1 VSTREGTTVSSSL
14 IRRLLPLS
22 LALFAVGTDGFVIAG
37 LLPAIAR
44 DLGVDIPA
52 AGQLVTAFALAFA
65 VSAPVLG
72 AATSA
77 LDRRTTMLIGLAG
90 FSVGNALTA
99 LGPTY
104 PVVLGARVFSA
115 LGAGL
120 IGAAAFSTAA
130 AIAPP
135 ERQGRALATVMGGL
149 SISMA
154 LGLPAGT
161 LIGSADWRVTLWAVT
176 AIGIVAAAGVAFGVP
191 VVSLPSTSLRARLRP
206 LRETSVLGILAV
218 TLLALAGT
226 HVLYTYI
233 GPVLESATGGSS
245 TALTVVLL
253 AWGVGNV
260 AGNALGGALSDRY
273 APKQVVFAGLV
284 AATLLLAAGPLAA
297 GGFGAAVV
305 WAIAWGVFVSMPIV
319 PQQHRLVASAPEAT
333 PVLLGLN
340 NSAIYAGVAAGGALG
355 GILQHWLPAVLLGL
369 AGAVIS
375 AAGALLTLTTAVPR
389 RSRNS
394 TAAAASSPDRA
405 WPISRP

>member
-1 VSTREGTTVSSSL
+1 VSTREGTIVSSSL

-77 LDRRTTMLIGLAG
+77 LDRRATMLIGLAG

-104 PVVLGARVFSA
+104 PVVLGARVFTA

-176 AIGIVAAAGVAFGVP
+176 AIGLVAAAGVAFGVP
-191 VVSLPSTSLRARLRP
+191 VVSLPSTSLRTRLRP
-206 LRETSVLGILAV
+206 LRETSVLGMLA
-218 TLLALAGT
+218 TACRGN
-226 HVLYTYI
+226 
-233 GPVLESATGGSS
+233 SAPTQRDFANPLSPRAVRDGMI
-245 TALTVVLL
+245 
-253 AWGVGNV
+253 
-260 AGNALGGALSDRY
+260 SDRARNPTHRSMLPNWSRHRESL
-273 APKQVVFAGLV
+273 APLITSTGREPV
-284 AATLLLAAGPLAA
+284 AIQP
-297 GGFGAAVV
+297 
-305 WAIAWGVFVSMPIV
+305 
-319 PQQHRLVASAPEAT
+319 
-333 PVLLGLN
+333 
-340 NSAIYAGVAAGGALG
+340 
-355 GILQHWLPAVLLGL
+355 
-369 AGAVIS
+369 
-375 AAGALLTLTTAVPR
+375 
-389 RSRNS
+389 
-394 TAAAASSPDRA
+394 
-405 WPISRP
+405 

>member
-1 VSTREGTTVSSSL
+1 VRSSSFV
-14 IRRLLPLS
+14 RLLPLS
-22 LALFAVGTDGFVIAG
+22 LALCAVGTDGFVIAG

-44 DLGVDIPA
+44 DLAVDIPA

-72 AATSA
+72 AATSS

-99 LGPTY
+99 LGPSY
-104 PVVLGARVFSA
+104 PVVLGARVFTA

-149 SISMA
+149 STSMA

-161 LIGSADWRVTLWAVT
+161 LIGAADWRVTLWAVT
-176 AIGIVAAAGVAFGVP
+176 AIGLVAAAGVAFGVP
-191 VVSLPSTSLRARLRP
+191 AVSLPSSSLRARLRP
-206 LRETSVLGILAV
+206 LREPAVLGMLAV

-233 GPVLESATGGSS
+233 GPALEGATHGSGP
-245 TALTVVLL
+245 ALTVVLF
-253 AWGVGNV
+253 AWGIGNV

-273 APKQVVFAGLV
+273 VPRRVVLAGLV
-284 AATLLLAAGPLAA
+284 AAALVLAVAPLAV
-297 GGFGAAVV
+297 GGFVTAVV
-305 WAIAWGVFVSMPIV
+305 WAVVWGVFVSMPIV
-319 PQQHRLVASAPEAT
+319 PQQQRLVAHAPDAT

-355 GILQHWLPAVLLGL
+355 GILQHAVPVTLLGI
-369 AGAVIS
+369 AGAVLS
-375 AAGALLTLTTAVPR
+375 AIGAAVTRATGVPR
-389 RSRNS
+389 ERPPAR
-394 TAAAASSPDRA
+394 TAGRGGRRA
-405 WPISRP
+405 HRTR

>member
-1 VSTREGTTVSSSL
+1 VRDPL
-14 IRRLLPLS
+14 IPRLLPLS

-44 DLGVDIPA
+44 DLAVDIPA

-72 AATSA
+72 AATST
-77 LDRRTTMLIGLAG
+77 LDRRTTMLVGLAG
-90 FSVGNALTA
+90 FSMGNALTA

-104 PVVLGARVFSA
+104 PVVLGARVFTA

-176 AIGIVAAAGVAFGVP
+176 VIGLVAAAGVATGVP
-191 VVSLPSTSLRARLRP
+191 AVSLPADSLRARLRP
-206 LRETSVLGILAV
+206 LREPSVLGMLAV

-226 HVLYTYI
+226 HVVYTYI
-233 GPVLESATGGSS
+233 GPALDAATGGSGA
-245 TALTVVLL
+245 ALTVVLL

-260 AGNALGGALSDRY
+260 AGNTIGGALSDRY
-273 APKQVVFAGLV
+273 APKRVVFAGLV
-284 AATLLLAAGPLAA
+284 AAALVLAVGPLAV
-297 GGFGAAVV
+297 GGFVTAVV
-305 WAIAWGVFVSMPIV
+305 WAVGWGVFVSMPIV
-319 PQQHRLVASAPEAT
+319 PQQHRLVAYAPGAT

-340 NSAIYAGVAAGGALG
+340 NSAIYTGVAAGGALG
-355 GILQHWLPAVLLGL
+355 GILQQAIPVALLGL
-369 AGAVIS
+369 AGALIS
-375 AAGALLTLTTAVPR
+375 AAGALLTLATAVR
-389 RSRNS
+389 GRGRVSMQ
-394 TAAAASSPDRA
+394 
-405 WPISRP
+405 

>member
-1 VSTREGTTVSSSL
+1 MRSSSFV
-14 IRRLLPLS
+14 RLLPLS

-37 LLPAIAR
+37 LLPAIAH

-72 AATSA
+72 AVTSA

-104 PVVLGARVFSA
+104 PVVLGSRVFTA

-130 AIAPP
+130 AITPP

-161 LIGSADWRVTLWAVT
+161 LIGSADWRLTLWAVT
-176 AIGIVAAAGVAFGVP
+176 AIGLVAAAGVALGVP
-191 VVSLPSTSLRARLRP
+191 PVSLPSTSLRARLLP
-206 LRETSVLGILAV
+206 LREPSVLGILAV
-218 TLLALAGT
+218 TLMALAGT

-233 GPVLESATGGSS
+233 GPALDGATGGSG
-245 TALTVVLL
+245 TALTVVLF
-253 AWGVGNV
+253 AWGLGNV

-273 APKQVVFAGLV
+273 APKRVV
-284 AATLLLAAGPLAA
+284 
-297 GGFGAAVV
+297 
-305 WAIAWGVFVSMPIV
+305 
-319 PQQHRLVASAPEAT
+319 
-333 PVLLGLN
+333 
-340 NSAIYAGVAAGGALG
+340 
-355 GILQHWLPAVLLGL
+355 L
-369 AGAVIS
+369 AGQRGS
-375 AAGALLTLTTAVPR
+375 SPPR
-389 RSRNS
+389 WCWRSPRWP
-394 TAAAASSPDRA
+394 AAAS
-405 WPISRP
+405 

>member
-1 VSTREGTTVSSSL
+1 VRDSL
-14 IRRLLPLS
+14 FPRLLPLS

-37 LLPAIAR
+37 LLPGIAR
-44 DLGVDIPA
+44 DLAVDIPA
-52 AGQLVTAFALAFA
+52 AGQLVTAFALTFA
-65 VSAPVLG
+65 VAAPVLG
-72 AATSA
+72 AATST

-104 PVVLGARVFSA
+104 PVVLGARMFTA
-115 LGAGL
+115 LAAGL

-176 AIGIVAAAGVAFGVP
+176 AIGLVAAAGVALGVP
-191 VVSLPSTSLRARLRP
+191 AISLPSTSLRARLRP
-206 LRETSVLGILAV
+206 LREPSVLGMLAV

-226 HVLYTYI
+226 HVVYTYI
-233 GPVLESATGGSS
+233 GPVFDAATGGSS
-245 TALTVVLL
+245 ATLTVVLL
-253 AWGVGNV
+253 VWGVGNV

-273 APKQVVFAGLV
+273 APKRVVLAGLV
-284 AATLLLAAGPLAA
+284 AAALALAVSPLAV
-297 GGFGAAVV
+297 GGFLTAVIWAVV
-305 WAIAWGVFVSMPIV
+305 WGVFVSMPVV
-319 PQQHRLVASAPEAT
+319 PQQHRLVAHAPGAT

-340 NSAIYAGVAAGGALG
+340 NSAIYAGVATGGALG
-355 GILQHWLPAVLLGL
+355 GALQQAMPVALLGL
-369 AGAVIS
+369 AGAAIS
-375 AAGALLTLTTAVPR
+375 AAGALLTLATAAPR
-389 RSRNS
+389 RRRAS
-394 TAAAASSPDRA
+394 TEAGATTG
-405 WPISRP
+405 

>member
-1 VSTREGTTVSSSL
+1 VRSL
-14 IRRLLPLS
+14 LFVRLLPLS

-72 AATSA
+72 AATST
-77 LDRRTTMLIGLAG
+77 LDRRTTMLVGLAG

-104 PVVLGARVFSA
+104 VVVLGARVFTA

-161 LIGSADWRVTLWAVT
+161 LIGSADWRVTLWTVT
-176 AIGIVAAAGVAFGVP
+176 AIGLVAAAGVAFGVP
-191 VVSLPSTSLRARLRP
+191 AVSLPSTTLCARLRP
-206 LRETSVLGILAV
+206 LREPSVLGMLAV

-226 HVLYTYI
+226 HVVYTYI
-233 GPVLESATGGSS
+233 GPALDTATGGSS
-245 TALTVVLL
+245 AALTVVLL

-260 AGNALGGALSDRY
+260 VGNALGGVLSDRY
-273 APKQVVFAGLV
+273 APKRVVFAGLV
-284 AATLLLAAGPLAA
+284 AAALVLAVGPLAVA
-297 GGFGAAVV
+297 GLGTAVV
-305 WAIAWGVFVSMPIV
+305 WAVVWGVFVSMPVV
-319 PQQHRLVASAPEAT
+319 PQQHRLVAHAPGAT

-355 GILQHWLPAVLLGL
+355 GILQQSMPVTLLGL
-369 AGAVIS
+369 AGAALS
-375 AAGALLTLTTAVPR
+375 AAGALLTLGTAAR
-389 RSRNS
+389 RREPAS
-394 TAAAASSPDRA
+394 TAAGAASSPNRA
-405 WPISRP
+405 

>member
-1 VSTREGTTVSSSL
+1 VRSSSFV
-14 IRRLLPLS
+14 RLLPLS

-37 LLPAIAR
+37 LLPAIAH
-44 DLGVDIPA
+44 DLGVDIPV

-72 AATSA
+72 AVTSG

-104 PVVLGARVFSA
+104 PLVLGSRVFTA

-130 AIAPP
+130 AITPP

-161 LIGSADWRVTLWAVT
+161 LIGSADWRLTLWAVT
-176 AIGIVAAAGVAFGVP
+176 AIGLVAAAGVALGVP
-191 VVSLPSTSLRARLRP
+191 PVSLPSTSLRARLLP
-206 LRETSVLGILAV
+206 LREPSVLGILGV
-218 TLLALAGT
+218 TLMALTGT

-233 GPVLESATGGSS
+233 GPALDGATGGSG
-245 TALTVVLL
+245 TALTVVLF
-253 AWGVGNV
+253 AWGLGNV

-273 APKQVVFAGLV
+273 APRRVVLAGLV
-284 AATLLLAAGPLAA
+284 AAALVLAVAPLAG
-297 GGFGAAVV
+297 GGFVTAIGWAV
-305 WAIAWGVFVSMPIV
+305 AWGVFVSMPIV
-319 PQQHRLVASAPEAT
+319 PQQHRLVAHAPEST

-355 GILQHWLPAVLLGL
+355 GILQQAMPVTLLGL
-369 AGAVIS
+369 VGAALS
-375 AAGALLTLTTAVPR
+375 AAGAVL
-389 RSRNS
+389 
-394 TAAAASSPDRA
+394 TAATGASRKRTSGRSSLVA
-405 WPISRP
+405 

>member
-1 VSTREGTTVSSSL
+1 VRSL
-14 IRRLLPLS
+14 LFVRLLPLS

-72 AATSA
+72 AATSG

-90 FSVGNALTA
+90 FSVGNVLTA

-104 PVVLGARVFSA
+104 PVVLGARVFTA

-135 ERQGRALATVMGGL
+135 ERRGRALATVMGGL

-176 AIGIVAAAGVAFGVP
+176 AVGLVAAAGVAFGVP
-191 VVSLPSTSLRARLRP
+191 TVSLPSTTLCARLSP
-206 LRETSVLGILAV
+206 LREPSVLGMLAV

-233 GPVLESATGGSS
+233 GPALDGATGGST

-273 APKQVVFAGLV
+273 APRRVVLVALV
-284 AATLLLAAGPLAA
+284 AAALLLVAGPLAV
-297 GGFGAAVV
+297 GSFGTAVV
-305 WAIAWGVFVSMPIV
+305 WALGWGVFVSMPIV
-319 PQQHRLVASAPEAT
+319 PQQHRLVAHAPDAT

-340 NSAIYAGVAAGGALG
+340 SSAIYAGVAAGGALG
-355 GILQHWLPAVLLGL
+355 GLLQQAIPIALLGL
-369 AGAVIS
+369 AGAALS
-375 AAGALLTLTTAVPR
+375 AAGVLVTLVTRVPR
-389 RSRNS
+389 RSSRS
-394 TAAAASSPDRA
+394 TAGTRTPSAGV
-405 WPISRP
+405 RPA

>member
-1 VSTREGTTVSSSL
+1 VRSSL
-14 IRRLLPLS
+14 FVRLLPLS

-44 DLGVDIPA
+44 DLAVDIPA

-72 AATSA
+72 AATSS

-99 LGPTY
+99 LGPSY
-104 PVVLGARVFSA
+104 PVVLGARVFTA

-161 LIGSADWRVTLWAVT
+161 LIGAADWRVTLWAVT
-176 AIGIVAAAGVAFGVP
+176 AVGLVAAAGVAFGVP
-191 VVSLPSTSLRARLRP
+191 AVSLPSSSLRARLRP
-206 LRETSVLGILAV
+206 LREPAVLGMLAV

-233 GPVLESATGGSS
+233 GPALEDATRGSG
-245 TALTVVLL
+245 TALTVVLF
-253 AWGVGNV
+253 AWGIGNV

-273 APKQVVFAGLV
+273 APRRVVLAGLV
-284 AATLLLAAGPLAA
+284 AAALVLAVAPLAV
-297 GGFGAAVV
+297 GGFVTAVV
-305 WAIAWGVFVSMPIV
+305 WAVVWGVFVSMPIV
-319 PQQHRLVASAPEAT
+319 PQQQRLVAHAPDAT

-355 GILQHWLPAVLLGL
+355 GILQQAMPVTLLGL
-369 AGAVIS
+369 AGAVLS
-375 AAGALLTLTTAVPR
+375 AVGASLTRATGVPR
-389 RSRNS
+389 GRPPAR
-394 TAAAASSPDRA
+394 TAGRGGRRA
-405 WPISRP
+405 HRTR

>member
-1 VSTREGTTVSSSL
+1 VFV
-14 IRRLLPLS
+14 RLLPLS

-37 LLPAIAR
+37 LLPAIAG

-72 AATSA
+72 AVTSS

-104 PVVLGARVFSA
+104 PIVLGARVFTA

-176 AIGIVAAAGVAFGVP
+176 AIGLVAAAGVAFGVP
-191 VVSLPSTSLRARLRP
+191 AVSLPSTSLRARLRP
-206 LRETSVLGILAV
+206 LREPAVLGMLAV
-218 TLLALAGT
+218 TLLALFGT

-233 GPVLESATGGSS
+233 GPALEGATGGSA
-245 TALTVVLL
+245 TALTVILF
-253 AWGVGNV
+253 AWGIGNV
-260 AGNALGGALSDRY
+260 AGNALGGVLSDRY
-273 APKQVVFAGLV
+273 APERVVLAGLV
-284 AATLLLAAGPLAA
+284 AAALVLAVAPLAV
-297 GGFGAAVV
+297 GGFWTAVV
-305 WAIAWGVFVSMPIV
+305 WAVAWGVFVSMPIV
-319 PQQHRLVASAPEAT
+319 PQQHRLAAHAPDAT

-355 GILQHWLPAVLLGL
+355 GILQQAMPVTLLGL
-369 AGAVIS
+369 AGAVLS
-375 AAGALLTLTTAVPR
+375 AVGASLTLVTVTRPPARTAGR
-389 RSRNS
+389 EE
-394 TAAAASSPDRA
+394 
-405 WPISRP
+405 RPAHRTR

>member
-1 VSTREGTTVSSSL
+1 MRSSL
-14 IRRLLPLS
+14 FVRLLPLS
-22 LALFAVGTDGFVIAG
+22 LALFAVGTDGFVVAG
-37 LLPAIAR
+37 LLPAIAH
-44 DLGVDIPA
+44 DLGVGIPA

-77 LDRRTTMLIGLAG
+77 LDRRAAMLIGLAG

-104 PVVLGARVFSA
+104 QVVLAARVFTA

-130 AIAPP
+130 VIAPP
-135 ERQGRALATVMGGL
+135 ERQARALATVMGGL
-149 SISMA
+149 SISVA

-176 AIGIVAAAGVAFGVP
+176 AIGLIAAAGVALGVP
-191 VVSLPSTSLRARLRP
+191 AVSLPRTSLRARLRP
-206 LRETSVLGILAV
+206 LREPSVLGMLAV

-233 GPVLESATGGSS
+233 GPALDGATGGSA

-253 AWGVGNV
+253 AWGLGNV
-260 AGNALGGALSDRY
+260 AGNALAGMLSDRY
-273 APKQVVFAGLV
+273 APKRVVLAGLV
-284 AATLLLAAGPLAA
+284 AAALVLAAAPLAA
-297 GGFGAAVV
+297 GGFGTAVV
-305 WAIAWGVFVSMPIV
+305 WAVVWGVFVSIPVV
-319 PQQHRLVASAPEAT
+319 PQQHRLVAHAPDAT

-340 NSAIYAGVAAGGALG
+340 NSAIYAGVAVGGALG
-355 GILQHWLPAVLLGL
+355 GILQQAIPVTLLGL
-369 AGAVIS
+369 AGAALS
-375 AAGALLTLTTAVPR
+375 AAGALLTLGTGAPR
-389 RSRNS
+389 RVL
-394 TAAAASSPDRA
+394 ASPATGRG
-405 WPISRP
+405 R

>member
-1 VSTREGTTVSSSL
+1 VRSSSFV
-14 IRRLLPLS
+14 RLLPLS

-37 LLPAIAR
+37 LLPAIAH

-72 AATSA
+72 AVTSG

-104 PVVLGARVFSA
+104 PVVLGSRVFTA

-130 AIAPP
+130 AITPP

-161 LIGSADWRVTLWAVT
+161 LIGSADWRLTLWAVT
-176 AIGIVAAAGVAFGVP
+176 AIGLVAAAGVALGVP
-191 VVSLPSTSLRARLRP
+191 PVLLPSTSLRARLLP
-206 LRETSVLGILAV
+206 LREPSVLGILAV
-218 TLLALAGT
+218 TLTALAGT

-233 GPVLESATGGSS
+233 GPALDRATGGSG
-245 TALTVVLL
+245 TALTVVLF
-253 AWGVGNV
+253 AWGLGNV

-273 APKQVVFAGLV
+273 APRRVVLAGLV
-284 AATLLLAAGPLAA
+284 AAALVLAVAPLAG
-297 GGFGAAVV
+297 GGFVTAIGWAV
-305 WAIAWGVFVSMPIV
+305 AWGVFVSMPIV
-319 PQQHRLVASAPEAT
+319 PQQHRLVAHAPEST

-355 GILQHWLPAVLLGL
+355 GILQQAMPVTLLGL
-369 AGAVIS
+369 VGAALS
-375 AAGALLTLTTAVPR
+375 AAGAVL
-389 RSRNS
+389 
-394 TAAAASSPDRA
+394 TAATGASRKRTSGRSSLVA
-405 WPISRP
+405 

>member
-1 VSTREGTTVSSSL
+1 MFV
-14 IRRLLPLS
+14 RLLPLS

-90 FSVGNALTA
+90 FSVGNAITA

-104 PVVLGARVFSA
+104 PIVLGARVFTA

-176 AIGIVAAAGVAFGVP
+176 AVGLVAAAGVAFGVP
-191 VVSLPSTSLRARLRP
+191 PVSLPSTTLRARLRP
-206 LRETSVLGILAV
+206 LREPAVLGTLAV

-233 GPVLESATGGSS
+233 GPALEGATGGSA
-245 TALTVVLL
+245 TALTVILF
-253 AWGVGNV
+253 AWGIGNV
-260 AGNALGGALSDRY
+260 AGNTLGGVLSDRY
-273 APKQVVFAGLV
+273 APQRVVLAGLV
-284 AATLLLAAGPLAA
+284 AAALVLAVAPLAV
-297 GGFGAAVV
+297 GGFVTAIVWAVV
-305 WAIAWGVFVSMPIV
+305 WGVFVSMPIV
-319 PQQHRLVASAPEAT
+319 PQQHRLVAHAPDAT

-340 NSAIYAGVAAGGALG
+340 NSALYVGVAAGGALG
-355 GILQHWLPAVLLGL
+355 GILQQAMPVALLGV
-369 AGAVIS
+369 AGAVLS
-375 AAGALLTLTTAVPR
+375 AVGASLTLGTGVRPPARTAG
-389 RSRNS
+389 
-394 TAAAASSPDRA
+394 RA
-405 WPISRP
+405 GRPAHRTR

>member
-1 VSTREGTTVSSSL
+1 MFV
-14 IRRLLPLS
+14 RLLPLS

-77 LDRRTTMLIGLAG
+77 LDRRATMLIGLAG

-104 PVVLGARVFSA
+104 AVVLGARVFTA

-161 LIGSADWRVTLWAVT
+161 LIGSADWRLTLWAVT
-176 AIGIVAAAGVAFGVP
+176 AIGLVAAAGVTFGVP

-206 LRETSVLGILAV
+206 LRETPVLGMLAV

-233 GPVLESATGGSS
+233 GPVLEGATGGSS

-273 APKQVVFAGLV
+273 PPKQVVFAGLV
-284 AATLLLAAGPLAA
+284 AATLLLAAGPMAA

-305 WAIAWGVFVSMPIV
+305 WAVAWGVFVSMPIV
-319 PQQHRLVASAPEAT
+319 PQQHRLVAYAPEAT

-355 GILQHWLPAVLLGL
+355 GTLQHWLPAALLGL

-375 AAGALLTLTTAVPR
+375 AAGALLTL
-389 RSRNS
+389 RSRL
-394 TAAAASSPDRA
+394 AR
-405 WPISRP
+405 RPYVLPHGCTS